1 MDSNKIDIFKLEAF
15 FAKYEFV
22 AKYLLCCSGKFWIV
36 PEVDASCCFDFAIMW
51 SILLFIAF
59 LKI

>member
-36 PEVDASCCFDFAIMW
+36 PEVDASCGL
-51 SILLFIAF
+51 ILLLCGVFF
-59 LKI
+59 YL